1 VCVCYSALTHCYSD
15 ADHGNGMQHLENA
28 VRHTTVFSTETFENS
43 WRDDCQACDI
53 IEEKKTHST
62 VDSSQAVNA
71 GLQRVDCVVQFF
83 QCLRQFG
90 ESLTFDRTKAE
101 HADSI
106 RNKSAF
112 IFLHTSTM
120 WHCQHLLSSRYYLLP
135 AGQSCRSWLAAMDPC
150 WDTQTAYY
158 VGSGNNKNNKT
169 TTTTT
174 PV

>member
-1 VCVCYSALTHCYSD
+1 
-15 ADHGNGMQHLENA
+15 MQHLENA

-53 IEEKKTHST
+53 IKEKKTHST

-90 ESLTFDRTKAE
+90 ESLTFDRPKAE

-120 WHCQHLLSSRYYLLP
+120 WHCQHLPTAEQQILSPTCWAKLQKLVGCYGPMLGHTDSILC
-135 AGQSCRSWLAAMDPC
+135 GQW
-150 WDTQTAYY
+150 
-158 VGSGNNKNNKT
+158 
-169 TTTTT
+169 
-174 PV
+174 